1 MPAPV
6 VDFRVSELFAGATSV
21 TRNMVHTGGDV
32 VVIVVGYTAA
42 SGDSIT
48 ATFNGVSM
56 TEAATPRFV
65 STGFTSVA
73 TVFRLD
79 ASAVTADVVVTC
91 SASRVFGLYCLSVTD
106 LTNIARE
113 ASLSAAGSST
123 GNIALSA
130 VNGTADD
137 VLLGVF
143 YASSGTPSWS
153 AGTGSTSLATQTLST
168 RGGIL
173 TTETSE
179 SGRVIDAN
187 VTFGTTGNVAAL
199 ALKLSGAV
207 SGGGS
212 PTPAFGRYG
221 VRGPVR

>member
-6 VDFRVSELFAGATSV
+6 VDFRVSELFASATSV

-32 VVIVVGYTAA
+32 VVIVVGYTAS
-42 SGDSIT
+42 SGDTIT

-56 TEAATPRFV
+56 TETATPRFG
-65 STGFTSVA
+65 STGFTSMS
-73 TVFRLD
+73 TVFRLA

-91 SASRVFGLYCLSVTD
+91 NTSRVFGVYCLSVTG
-106 LTNIARE
+106 LSAITRE

-137 VLLGVF
+137 ALLGVF
-143 YASSGTPSWS
+143 YASTGTPSWS
-153 AGTGSTSLATQTLST
+153 AGTGSTSLSTQSLAP

-199 ALKLSGAV
+199 ALKLSGV
-207 SGGGS
+207 SASANAPRSQFYHLQGM
-212 PTPAFGRYG
+212 R
-221 VRGPVR
+221 